1 VYREGGGRGEEINR
15 AGPNPRLRDR
25 ERDPSGPLIC
35 KSRISQ
41 TADDAMSSA
50 VTRDATETRGRWRG
64 REGGREGGKQEQAI
78 REKKKEDVYR
88 YAYEIRDRTTA
99 DNMFSFI
106 RRY

>member
-1 VYREGGGRGEEINR
+1 
-15 AGPNPRLRDR
+15 
-25 ERDPSGPLIC
+25 
-35 KSRISQ
+35 
-41 TADDAMSSA
+41 MSSA